1 MEQAIKIG
9 PHSISG
15 RAILAPMAGLS
26 DQVFRNICRDF
37 GAAMA
42 VSEMNTSD
50 TALWNSRK
58 SIPRLDL
65 SGDNGLRVL
74 QIAGNEPAKMAEAA
88 RAAVDIGADIVDI
101 NMGCPAKKV
110 CKKLSGSALL
120 RDEDLV
126 ARILAAV
133 TAASKLPV
141 TLKIRTGWDTS
152 NRNGVRIAQMAE
164 QTGIQALAVHGR
176 TRACMFTG
184 EAEYETIRAI
194 KSAVSV
200 PVFANGDIDTPAKAL
215 AVLSH
220 TGADGVMVGRGAL
233 GRPWIFAAINHC
245 LDGHS
250 AGEQFLTTPLSMT
263 KRRDIILSHLEALY
277 RLYGEDRGVRVGRKH
292 LSWYCKYLEGAKQYR
307 ETIVRAESADVQLRL
322 TADFFNSSDLQ
333 MDVHDNARPSGNS
346 VQWSRKLQPNAQAP
360 Q

>member
-9 PHSISG
+9 PHNISG

-50 TALWNSRK
+50 TELWNSRK
-58 SIPRLDL
+58 SIHRLDL

-74 QIAGNEPAKMAEAA
+74 QIAGSEPAKMAEAA

-141 TLKIRTGWDTS
+141 TLKIRTGWDTN

-176 TRACMFTG
+176 TRACMFAG

-194 KSAVSV
+194 KSAVNI
-200 PVFANGDIDTPAKAL
+200 PVFANGDIDSPKKAL

-233 GRPWIFAAINHC
+233 GRPWIFATINHC
-245 LDGHS
+245 LDEHS

-322 TADFFNSSDLQ
+322 TADFFNSSALQ

-346 VQWSRKLQPNAQAP
+346 IQWSRKLQPNAQAP